1 MIAFVVARPLCA
13 FLLLLCFVSPLA
25 AAPAAPGFR
34 VRLLGS
40 QRALDSRDLIGKK
53 VLVLRFQASWC
64 KPCANESASLA
75 RVLERYRGRGVE
87 VLAIHVQDT
96 AVDAQ
101 RFVSEQKIT
110 YAVALD
116 PQLTIA
122 NRFGFQ
128 GTPYTVVIDRRGE
141 MVARIHGESAV
152 NRLPRILDGLVGRLP
167 RAGASP

>member
-1 MIAFVVARPLCA
+1 MVVRPLGA
-13 FLLLLCFVSPLA
+13 LLLLVCVVSPLA

-40 QRALDSRDLIGKK
+40 PRSFDSRDMIGKK

-64 KPCANESASLA
+64 KPCVNEAAALA
-75 RVLERYRGRGVE
+75 RVVERYRGRGVE
-87 VLAIHVQDT
+87 VLAVHVQDT

-101 RFVSEQKIT
+101 RFVREQNVA
-110 YAVALD
+110 YRVALD
-116 PQLTIA
+116 PRLTIA
-122 NRFGFQ
+122 NSFGFR
-128 GTPYTVVIDRRGE
+128 GTPYTVVVDRGGE
-141 MVARIHGESAV
+141 MVARLHGESAV